1 VDLVHF
7 GVVMVV
13 NLAIGTIH
21 PPVGNCLYIVSAISG
36 ESIARCGIA
45 VIPVVAVMLAALLVI
60 TQCPSLVLF
69 IPRHFGH

>member
-1 VDLVHF
+1 MTEMPPGKHPGPLNTTHF

-36 ESIARCGIA
+36 ES
-45 VIPVVAVMLAALLVI
+45 M
-60 TQCPSLVLF
+60 
-69 IPRHFGH
+69 